1 MENVLTEF
9 KKKAKKQ
16 NIIKTGL
23 CSVSISLLFNI
34 PFLVVFC
41 IMDYKYKFIICAGIF
56 IIGISVLFP
65 VLYSKKFKYTEIQ
78 LAKKIDD
85 LGLEERVLT
94 MIELKDDNSFIAKKQ
109 KEDTL
114 NALRTVEAND
124 LKGTYRKQS
133 FLSIFSIALTSLV
146 ITLSLMFPNIK
157 EIIIAHGE
165 PKYTIEIS
173 AEGLG
178 FVIDY
183 SKYENQSIINAVTEK
198 QKKDNIDRINGKE
211 IVELKQVPNVFS
223 NRISVN
229 YKYSEETDATIVLDG
244 ANFEDISYKMKSDET
259 HILMA
264 LPYNGYVF
272 IGWSDGYIFPFR
284 EITDYSKS
292 LTALFDVVET
302 VEEGKDANKEGEGE
316 GEDSEGDSDP
326 GAKGDHGG
334 KPGGSG
340 SGSSNGEWE
349 DGAKGSAA
357 NQVIN
362 GETYYGDIFNQ
373 SYQEAVER
381 IKNDANLTEAQK
393 KAITDYFESIRKN

>member
-1 MENVLTEF
+1 MENVLIEF

-16 NIIKTGL
+16 NIIKAGL
-23 CSVSISLLFNI
+23 CSVAISLLFNI
-34 PFLVVFC
+34 PFLIAFW

-56 IIGISVLFP
+56 IVGVSVLFP
-65 VLYSKKFKYTEIQ
+65 VLYFKKFKYTEIQ
-78 LAKKIDD
+78 LAKRIDD

-94 MIELKDDNSFIAKKQ
+94 MIELKDNDSFIAKKQ

-114 NALRTVEAND
+114 NVLKTVEVND
-124 LKGTYRKQS
+124 LKGKYRKQS
-133 FLSIFSIALTSLV
+133 FLSIFSTTLASLV
-146 ITLSLMFPNIK
+146 IALSLMFPNIK

-165 PKYTIEIS
+165 PKYTIKVS

-183 SKYENQSIINAVTEK
+183 SKYENQSLINAVSKK
-198 QKKDNIDRINGKE
+198 QEQDQIDKINNKE
-211 IVELKQVPNVFS
+211 IVELKQFPTAFS

-229 YKYSEETDATIVLDG
+229 YRCFGDIDATMVLDG
-244 ANFEDISYKMKSDET
+244 ANFEDISYKIKSDET

-264 LPYNGYVF
+264 LPYKGYVF
-272 IGWSDGYIFPFR
+272 IGWSDGFVSPFR
-284 EITDYSKS
+284 EIDNYSTD
-292 LTALFDVVET
+292 LIALFDEVSSVGENMPDKQ
-302 VEEGKDANKEGEGE
+302 EEPGDKDGSA
-316 GEDSEGDSDP
+316 DSESDGIGPEGNGTGKTNNDDSW
-326 GAKGDHGG
+326 G
-334 KPGGSG
+334 
-340 SGSSNGEWE
+340 
-349 DGAKGSAA
+349 DGAKGSPA

-381 IKNDANLTEAQK
+381 IKNDTNLTDAQK

>member
-1 MENVLTEF
+1 MENVLIEF

-16 NIIKTGL
+16 NIIKAGL
-23 CSVSISLLFNI
+23 CSVAISLLFNI
-34 PFLVVFC
+34 PFLIAFW

-56 IIGISVLFP
+56 IVGISVLFP
-65 VLYSKKFKYTEIQ
+65 VLYFKKFKYTEIQ
-78 LAKKIDD
+78 LAKRIDD

-94 MIELKDDNSFIAKKQ
+94 MIELKDNDSFIAKKQ

-114 NALRTVEAND
+114 NVLKTVEVND
-124 LKGTYRKQS
+124 LKGKYRKQS
-133 FLSIFSIALTSLV
+133 FLSIFSTTLASLV
-146 ITLSLMFPNIK
+146 IALSLMFPNIK

-165 PKYTIEIS
+165 PKYTIKVS

-183 SKYENQSIINAVTEK
+183 SKYENQSLINAVSKK
-198 QKKDNIDRINGKE
+198 QEQDQIDKINNKE
-211 IVELKQVPNVFS
+211 IVELKQFPTAFS

-229 YKYSEETDATIVLDG
+229 YRYFEDIDATMVLDG
-244 ANFEDISYKMKSDET
+244 ANFEDISYRIKSDET

-264 LPYNGYVF
+264 LPYKGYVF
-272 IGWSDGYIFPFR
+272 IGWSDGYVSPFR
-284 EITDYSKS
+284 EIDDYSS
-292 LTALFDVVET
+292 DLIALFDEVSSVGENMPDKQ
-302 VEEGKDANKEGEGE
+302 EEPGDKDGSA
-316 GEDSEGDSDP
+316 DSESDGIGPEGNGNGKTNNDDSW
-326 GAKGDHGG
+326 G
-334 KPGGSG
+334 
-340 SGSSNGEWE
+340 
-349 DGAKGSAA
+349 DGAKGSPA

-381 IKNDANLTEAQK
+381 IKNDTNLTDAQK

>member
-1 MENVLTEF
+1 MENVLIEF

-16 NIIKTGL
+16 NIIKAGL
-23 CSVSISLLFNI
+23 CSVAISLLFNI
-34 PFLVVFC
+34 PFLIAFW

-65 VLYSKKFKYTEIQ
+65 VLYLKKFKYTEIQ
-78 LAKKIDD
+78 LAKRIDD

-94 MIELKDDNSFIAKKQ
+94 MIELKDSNSFIAKKQ

-114 NALRTVEAND
+114 NVLKTVEAND
-124 LKGTYRKQS
+124 LKGKYKKQS
-133 FLSIFSIALTSLV
+133 FLSIFSTVLASLV
-146 ITLSLMFPNIK
+146 IALSLMFPNIK

-165 PKYTIEIS
+165 PKYTIEVS

-183 SKYENQSIINAVTEK
+183 SKYENQSLINAVSKK
-198 QKKDNIDRINGKE
+198 QEQDEIDKINNKE
-211 IVELKQVPNVFS
+211 IVELKQFPTAFS

-229 YKYSEETDATIVLDG
+229 YRCFEDIDATMVLDG
-244 ANFEDISYKMKSDET
+244 ANFEDISYRIKSDET

-264 LPYNGYVF
+264 LPYKGYVF
-272 IGWSDGYIFPFR
+272 IGWSDGCVSPFR
-284 EITDYSKS
+284 EIDNYSTD
-292 LTALFDVVET
+292 LIALFDEVSSV
-302 VEEGKDANKEGEGE
+302 
-316 GEDSEGDSDP
+316 GEDLPDKQKEPGDKDGSDGGESDGIGPEGN
-326 GAKGDHGG
+326 GTG
-334 KPGGSG
+334 KTNNDNNWG
-340 SGSSNGEWE
+340 
-349 DGAKGSAA
+349 DGAKGSPA

-381 IKNDANLTEAQK
+381 IKNDTNLTDAQK

>member
-1 MENVLTEF
+1 MENVLIEF

-16 NIIKTGL
+16 NIIKAGL
-23 CSVSISLLFNI
+23 CSVAISLLFNI
-34 PFLVVFC
+34 PFLIAFW

-56 IIGISVLFP
+56 IVGISVLFP
-65 VLYSKKFKYTEIQ
+65 VLYFKKFKYTEIQ

-114 NALRTVEAND
+114 NVLKTVEANN
-124 LKGTYRKQS
+124 LKGKYKKQS
-133 FLSIFSIALTSLV
+133 FLSIFSTALASLV
-146 ITLSLMFPNIK
+146 IALSLMFPNIK
-157 EIIIAHGE
+157 ETIIAHGE
-165 PKYTIEIS
+165 PKYTIEVS
-173 AEGLG
+173 AEGFG

-183 SKYENQSIINAVTEK
+183 SKYENQSLINAVSKK
-198 QKKDNIDRINGKE
+198 QEQDQIDRINNKE
-211 IVELKQVPNVFS
+211 IVELKQFPTAFS

-229 YKYSEETDATIVLDG
+229 YRCFEDIDATMVLDG
-244 ANFEDISYKMKSDET
+244 ANFEDISYRIKSDEI

-264 LPYNGYVF
+264 LPYKGYVF
-272 IGWSDGYIFPFR
+272 IGWSDGCVSPFR
-284 EITDYSKS
+284 EIDNYSTD
-292 LTALFDVVET
+292 LIALFDEVSSV
-302 VEEGKDANKEGEGE
+302 
-316 GEDSEGDSDP
+316 GEDLPDKQKEPGDKDGSDGGESDGIGPEGN
-326 GAKGDHGG
+326 GTG
-334 KPGGSG
+334 KTNNDDNWG
-340 SGSSNGEWE
+340 
-349 DGAKGSAA
+349 DGAKGSLA

-381 IKNDANLTEAQK
+381 IKNDTNLTDAQK

>member
-1 MENVLTEF
+1 MENVLIEF

-16 NIIKTGL
+16 NIIKAGL
-23 CSVSISLLFNI
+23 CSVAISLLFNI
-34 PFLVVFC
+34 PFLIAFW

-56 IIGISVLFP
+56 IVGISVLFP
-65 VLYSKKFKYTEIQ
+65 VLYFKKFKYTEIQ

-114 NALRTVEAND
+114 NVLKTVEANN
-124 LKGTYRKQS
+124 LKGKYKKQS
-133 FLSIFSIALTSLV
+133 FLSIFSTALASLV
-146 ITLSLMFPNIK
+146 IALSLMFPNIK
-157 EIIIAHGE
+157 ETIIAHGE
-165 PKYTIEIS
+165 PKYTIEVS
-173 AEGLG
+173 AEGFG

-183 SKYENQSIINAVTEK
+183 SKYENQSLINAVSKK
-198 QKKDNIDRINGKE
+198 QEQDQIDRINNKE
-211 IVELKQVPNVFS
+211 IVELKQFPTAFS

-229 YKYSEETDATIVLDG
+229 YRCFEDIDATMVLDG
-244 ANFEDISYKMKSDET
+244 ANFEDISYRIKSDEI

-264 LPYNGYVF
+264 LPYKGYVF
-272 IGWSDGYIFPFR
+272 IGWSDGCVSPFR
-284 EITDYSKS
+284 EIDNYSTD
-292 LTALFDVVET
+292 LIALFDEVSSV
-302 VEEGKDANKEGEGE
+302 
-316 GEDSEGDSDP
+316 GEDLPDKQKEPGDKDRSDGGESDGIGPEGN
-326 GAKGDHGG
+326 GTG
-334 KPGGSG
+334 KTNNDDNWG
-340 SGSSNGEWE
+340 
-349 DGAKGSAA
+349 DGAKGSPA

-381 IKNDANLTEAQK
+381 IKNDTNLTDAQK

>member
-1 MENVLTEF
+1 MENVLIEF

-16 NIIKTGL
+16 NIIKAGL
-23 CSVSISLLFNI
+23 CSVAISLLFNI
-34 PFLVVFC
+34 PFLIAFW

-56 IIGISVLFP
+56 IVGISVLFP
-65 VLYSKKFKYTEIQ
+65 VLYFKKFKYTEIQ
-78 LAKKIDD
+78 LAKRIDD

-94 MIELKDDNSFIAKKQ
+94 MIELKDNNSFIAKKQ

-114 NALRTVEAND
+114 NILKTVEVND
-124 LKGTYRKQS
+124 LKGKYRKQS
-133 FLSIFSIALTSLV
+133 FLSIFSTALASLV
-146 ITLSLMFPNIK
+146 IALSLMFPNIK

-165 PKYTIEIS
+165 PKYTIEVS

-183 SKYENQSIINAVTEK
+183 SKYENQSLINAVSKK
-198 QKKDNIDRINGKE
+198 QEQDQIDKINNKE
-211 IVELKQVPNVFS
+211 IIELKQFPTAFS

-229 YKYSEETDATIVLDG
+229 YRCFEDIDATMVLDG
-244 ANFEDISYKMKSDET
+244 ANFEDISYRIKSDET

-264 LPYNGYVF
+264 LPYKGYVF
-272 IGWSDGYIFPFR
+272 IGWSDGCVSPFR
-284 EITDYSKS
+284 EIDNYSTD
-292 LTALFDVVET
+292 LIALFDEVSSAGENMPDKQ
-302 VEEGKDANKEGEGE
+302 EEPGDKDGSA
-316 GEDSEGDSDP
+316 DSESDGIGPEGNGTGKTNNDDSW
-326 GAKGDHGG
+326 G
-334 KPGGSG
+334 
-340 SGSSNGEWE
+340 
-349 DGAKGSAA
+349 DGAKGSPA

-381 IKNDANLTEAQK
+381 IKNDTNLTDAQK

>member
-1 MENVLTEF
+1 MENVLIEF

-16 NIIKTGL
+16 NIIKAGL
-23 CSVSISLLFNI
+23 CSVAISLLFNI
-34 PFLVVFC
+34 PFLIAFW
-41 IMDYKYKFIICAGIF
+41 IMDYKYKFIICTGIF

-65 VLYSKKFKYTEIQ
+65 VLYFKKFKYTEIQ
-78 LAKKIDD
+78 LAKRIDD

-94 MIELKDDNSFIAKKQ
+94 MIELKDNNSFIAKKQ

-114 NALRTVEAND
+114 NVLKTVEAND
-124 LKGTYRKQS
+124 LKGKYKKQS
-133 FLSIFSIALTSLV
+133 LLSIFSTALAFLV
-146 ITLSLMFPNIK
+146 IALSLMFPNIR

-165 PKYTIEIS
+165 PKYTIEVS

-183 SKYENQSIINAVTEK
+183 SKYENQSLINAVSKK
-198 QKKDNIDRINGKE
+198 QEQDQIDKINNKE
-211 IVELKQVPNVFS
+211 IVELKQFPTSFS

-229 YKYSEETDATIVLDG
+229 YRCFEDIDATMVLDG
-244 ANFEDISYKMKSDET
+244 ANFEDISYRIKSDET

-264 LPYNGYVF
+264 LPYKGYVF
-272 IGWSDGYIFPFR
+272 IGWSDGCASPFR
-284 EITDYSKS
+284 EIDNYSTN
-292 LTALFDVVET
+292 LIALFDEVSSV
-302 VEEGKDANKEGEGE
+302 
-316 GEDSEGDSDP
+316 GEDLPDKQKEPGDKDGSADSESDGIGPEGNGTGKTNNDDSW
-326 GAKGDHGG
+326 G
-334 KPGGSG
+334 
-340 SGSSNGEWE
+340 
-349 DGAKGSAA
+349 DGAKGSPA

-381 IKNDANLTEAQK
+381 IKNDTNLTDAQK

>member
-1 MENVLTEF
+1 MENVLIEF

-16 NIIKTGL
+16 NIIKAGL
-23 CSVSISLLFNI
+23 CSVAISLLFNI
-34 PFLVVFC
+34 PFLIAFW

-56 IIGISVLFP
+56 IVGVSVLFP
-65 VLYSKKFKYTEIQ
+65 VLYFKKFKYTEIQ
-78 LAKKIDD
+78 LAKRIDD

-94 MIELKDDNSFIAKKQ
+94 MIELKDNNSFIAKKQ

-114 NALRTVEAND
+114 NVLKTVEAND
-124 LKGTYRKQS
+124 LKGKYKKQS
-133 FLSIFSIALTSLV
+133 FLSIFSTALASLV
-146 ITLSLMFPNIK
+146 IALSLMFPNIK

-165 PKYTIEIS
+165 PKYTIEVS

-183 SKYENQSIINAVTEK
+183 SKYENQSLINAVSKK
-198 QKKDNIDRINGKE
+198 QEQDQIDKINNKE
-211 IVELKQVPNVFS
+211 IVELKQFPTAFS

-229 YKYSEETDATIVLDG
+229 YRCFEDIDATMVLDG
-244 ANFEDISYKMKSDET
+244 ANFEDISYRIKSDET

-264 LPYNGYVF
+264 LPYKGYVF
-272 IGWSDGYIFPFR
+272 IGWSDGCVSPFR
-284 EITDYSKS
+284 EIDNYFTD
-292 LTALFDVVET
+292 LIALFDEVSSV
-302 VEEGKDANKEGEGE
+302 
-316 GEDSEGDSDP
+316 GEDLPDKQKEPGDKDGSDGGESDGIGPEGN
-326 GAKGDHGG
+326 GTG
-334 KPGGSG
+334 KTNNDDNWG
-340 SGSSNGEWE
+340 
-349 DGAKGSAA
+349 DGAKGSLA

-381 IKNDANLTEAQK
+381 IKNDTNLTDTQK